1 MYQRIAFCLFV
12 LIGLTVNAQTVSWKS
27 TTQQNPWVDKGTV
40 LVTAWD
46 NDQTLYIDVDDATK
60 YQTVDG
66 WGGAINEYGWVA
78 MSVLSQTERDNV
90 MKAMFDTSGCA
101 INLGRISIGANDY
114 STSLY
119 SCDDSPNDYTMANFS
134 LAKDKVNVIP
144 FALATKAINPNMV
157 FWASPHSPPAWMKTN
172 NNMIDGS
179 LKTDDATRK
188 AYALYFQT
196 WVQKMAA
203 EGLPISAVHVQNE
216 PNISGNGYPAC
227 VMSGAVMATLIKTYI
242 GPQFKTSGLS
252 TQIWLGTL
260 QSALDGTSFYHEFI
274 PPALGDATTSAF
286 ITGVSMQWNA
296 IDSCGA
302 VTQNYP
308 SKKAWQTEHQCG
320 NFWWEPGFVSTTAPN
335 DWNYGVFTVHR
346 MFQWLRLGVNAYSQ
360 WNMVLDEIG
369 MSNSTV
375 HAWPQNSMI
384 SVNKT
389 TKAVKYNP
397 QFYAVKHFGYF
408 VKPGARR
415 IATAGNYS
423 TGGSNSLGVNIDPLV
438 GSITDGDMM
447 AFLNPN
453 GDKVLVVRNSS
464 GSTKTVSIKIGT
476 AKIKPA
482 IPANSINT
490 FLIANPVAVR
500 NQAAFSSKQFNVSTR
515 ITSGGMRLTIQAPV
529 ISAAGTIMVSI
540 VDASGKTVHS
550 IRATAPATGSLSI
563 DWNGRN
569 ELGDIVVA
577 GLYFA
582 RISLGNESVIKKIAL
597 PQ

>member
-1 MYQRIAFCLFV
+1 MVI
-12 LIGLTVNAQTVSWKS
+12 IGVTINAQTVTWRS
-27 TTQQNPWVDKGTV
+27 TTAQNPWVDKGSV
-40 LVTAWD
+40 PVTAWD
-46 NDQTLYIDVDDATK
+46 NDQTLYISVNDATK
-60 YQTVDG
+60 YQVIDG
-66 WGGAINEYGWVA
+66 WGGALNEDGWIA
-78 MSVLSQTERDNV
+78 MSVLSKAARDSV
-90 MKAMFDTSGCA
+90 MKSMFDTSGCG
-101 INLGRISIGANDY
+101 INLGRICMGANDY
-114 STSLY
+114 SASIY

-144 FALATKAINPNMV
+144 FALGAKAINPNMF

-172 NNMIDGS
+172 NSLIDGS
-179 LKTDDATRK
+179 LKTDDATQK

-196 WVQKMAA
+196 WVQKMGA
-203 EGLPISAVHVQNE
+203 EGITISAVNIQNE
-216 PNISGNGYPAC
+216 PNVQGNGYPAC
-227 VMSGAVMATLIKTYI
+227 IMPGSEMATLIKTYI
-242 GPQFKTSGLS
+242 GPQFKNSGLT

-274 PPALGDATTSAF
+274 PPALGDAATNAF

-308 SKKAWQTEHQCG
+308 SKKAWQTEQQCG
-320 NFWWEPGFVSTTAPN
+320 NFWWETGFVTTAAPN

-346 MFQWLRLGVNAYSQ
+346 MFQWLRLGVNAYNQ

-389 TKAVKYNP
+389 TKVVKYNP

-408 VKPGARR
+408 VKPGAKR
-415 IATAGNYS
+415 IATTGNYS
-423 TGGSNSLGVNIDPLV
+423 TGGSNSLGVNIDPITP
-438 GSITDGDMM
+438 GTITDGDMM

-453 GDKVLVVRNSS
+453 GAKVLVVRNSS
-464 GSTKTVSIKIGT
+464 ASSKAVAIQIGT
-476 AKIKPA
+476 SKIKPT

-500 NQAAFSSKQFNVSTR
+500 NQGASLVKENDISMWVN
-515 ITSGGMRLTIQAPV
+515 SGRVKLTIQTQAG
-529 ISAAGTIMVSI
+529 SASRLVSVSI
-540 VDASGKTVHS
+540 IDASGKVV
-550 IRATAPATGSLSI
+550 RALSAMSLTNDRLSI
-563 DWNGRN
+563 DWNGQN
-569 ELGDIVVA
+569 ESGVKAVA
-577 GLYFA
+577 GVYFA
-582 RISLGNESVIKKIAL
+582 RIAFGNETVVRKFAL
-597 PQ
+597 SQ